1 MKKIAI
7 FSNNLSVGGI
17 QKSLYNLLRNIDYS
31 KYEIDLYLM
40 NKENFYKDNLPKQ
53 LNMYYLKKHNSL
65 HKFLPF
71 SLNRLIYKYEGNN
84 KKYDISI
91 DFDGY
96 QQITAINAIKCNAK
110 KHVMW
115 IHNNMLEKKKHEKKF
130 RVLFYFS
137 KDKNKYFD
145 EYVGV
150 SNGVIEPFKIA
161 SKLDEINYTIIPNII
176 DTDEIYEKIK
186 EDCELELDN
195 IKYNVCSLGRVC
207 KAKGFDNLIKY
218 LNDLR
223 NLREDF
229 HFYLIGD
236 GEEMPKI
243 KKLVSLY
250 KLEKYVTLLG
260 TQKNPYKYMN
270 KMDGFILTSRYE
282 GQGMVLLEAKALGLE
297 LFVTKNLEQ
306 YNTDLEG
313 CIDIVDSM
321 NNAKKRS
328 KKYDNLQEY
337 NQNIMNG
344 INKLINKEV

>member
-186 EDCELELDN
+186 EDCELEVDN
-195 IKYNVCSLGRVC
+195 LKYNFCSLGRVC